1 MTWGEMTGKP
11 PLQLCYNY
19 RSYVGTEALSGMV
32 SSSVQCELSLIQ
44 SVLGLSNKRTLL
56 LRHVEAANTSNFRS
70 GGPGFKPR
78 LQTRNFTPLF
88 YFIQVFNWVP
98 ATYCLGVTLR
108 WTRIRPRGKQQYSY
122 AYFMLR
128 KPEISS
134 SRVCLWLVCAFTHC
148 TLLLKYR
155 EIVFFA
161 LHFASLTILRLLKQQ
176 LQSVFFHTFPECGL
190 DASQRV
196 VTSAVHIKPCCW
208 ATIIS

>member
-1 MTWGEMTGKP
+1 
-11 PLQLCYNY
+11 
-19 RSYVGTEALSGMV
+19 MV

-44 SVLGLSNKRTLL
+44 SVLGLSNKRSLL

-134 SRVCLWLVCAFTHC
+134 SRVFLWLVCAFTNCTC

-155 EIVFFA
+155 EIVFSF
-161 LHFASLTILRLLKQQ
+161 SLRKFNNPEVTKTAILVTVQAFSSGARMFCSRRRMLK
-176 LQSVFFHTFPECGL
+176 LEK
-190 DASQRV
+190 RR
-196 VTSAVHIKPCCW
+196 
-208 ATIIS
+208 

>member
-1 MTWGEMTGKP
+1 M
-11 PLQLCYNY
+11 
-19 RSYVGTEALSGMV
+19 
-32 SSSVQCELSLIQ
+32 
-44 SVLGLSNKRTLL
+44 LGLSNKRTLL
-56 LRHVEAANTSNFRS
+56 LRYVEAANTSNFRS

-134 SRVCLWLVCAFTHC
+134 SRVCLWLVCAVTHC

-155 EIVFFA
+155 EIVFFCFA
-161 LHFASLTILRLLKQQ
+161 LRKFNNPEVTKTATLV
-176 LQSVFFHTFPECGL
+176 SVFPYL
-190 DASQRV
+190 PRV
-196 VTSAVHIKPCCW
+196 WPWRLSEGSYKRCSYQTLLLGHHYQLRKQ
-208 ATIIS
+208 